1 MPARSKNWG
10 DRFDPARPFSSALR
24 DAIAH
29 SQLSAY
35 KIARR
40 IGIPR
45 SALTSFLAGE
55 RWTWWYSF
63 LRL

>member
-1 MPARSKNWG
+1 MPTRSKNWG

-40 IGIPR
+40 IEIPR

-55 RWTWWYSF
+55 RWT
-63 LRL
+63 